1 MGYKSNYPQMVREA
15 GFKLRLYRDGPLD
28 WRLMGSYETERILR
42 EQNFELVDKAL
53 QHLAEAPLGTVLE
66 THILDSGI
74 AKYFVMSQYAIQYL
88 VCCRT
93 YLDECATDLR
103 EAHEISQ
110 QEIANLRKS
119 LAESNNEVMQLHKRI
134 TEIEA
139 IREVVYPCHLCTK
152 NFISNDALNIHI
164 GRKHRVGTPPSLG
177 AAQSNANA
185 NAKDKDNDMN
195 LINTIKMELEIKQL
209 KERLNAAER
218 NIKERSSGSKRPSP
232 RKDQRNVGI
241 QSNLT
246 EAKEKDEQNSVALES
261 EASERKEQLHGLA
274 ERLSNFEVWQT
285 QLKQSNEQFI
295 LDINQ
300 KLEGLSHALEQSK
313 KTSSSNN
320 TATPPLEG
328 HMVTPSPRLEDLER
342 ILTDKVTEI
351 GKISANKLEEV
362 VTHLETGY
370 NDKLQALERELK
382 QLRVRKEA
390 PKPQPVATAT
400 LHSTG
405 TSKIPKPVSRK
416 EETSAERIR
425 KQVESEF
432 LKNKADDD
440 TYPIEVQVPVPRE
453 KSPAPPPVEVQ
464 VQINEHPSG
473 SSSSS
478 HPTYTKP
485 ANEPAASNPEARE
498 TTDIDESLSQED
510 AQVVDVDSEQTLS
523 DDGSETSTSDAEPSR
538 QVHKAAS
545 SRPLARVK
553 SPLKP
558 LTRKDARK
566 LVIRKMSSHSFDMKS
581 KTISN
586 TTMKRINGELTEQRN
601 KLKLQYPQFYAT
613 RNRIRKFVEKLCSAQ
628 MPQRAKELLK
638 HTTPLQPIE
647 APKRRSTLMQDHDSA
662 DHTSHDEDDRSE
674 MSEQSES
681 RSSSPQRNVD
691 DDFKARLEEILVK
704 PAAIAAPRMA
714 GKSSLSARPVPL
726 PRKRVMFN
734 TMGNGKGLNDSEDD
748 LK

>member
-15 GFKLRLYRDGPLD
+15 GFKLRQYRDGPLD
-28 WRLMGSYETERILR
+28 WRLMGSYETDRILR

-53 QHLAEAPLGTVLE
+53 QHLSEAPLGTVLE

-88 VCCRT
+88 ICCRT
-93 YLDECATDLR
+93 YLDECVTDLR

-119 LAESNNEVMQLHKRI
+119 LVESSNEVVQLHKRI

-152 NFISNDALNIHI
+152 NFISNEALNVHI

-177 AAQSNANA
+177 A

-232 RKDQRNVGI
+232 RQDQRNVGI
-241 QSNLT
+241 QSNLS
-246 EAKEKDEQNSVALES
+246 EAKEKDELHSEVLES
-261 EASERKEQLHGLA
+261 EASERKEQMHGLA

-285 QLKQSNEQFI
+285 EQKQSNEQFI
-295 LDINQ
+295 QDINQ

-313 KTSSSNN
+313 KSSNN
-320 TATPPLEG
+320 SHAATPPLQA
-328 HMVTPSPRLEDLER
+328 TPTPRLEDLER
-342 ILTDKVTEI
+342 ILTEKVTEI
-351 GKISANKLEEV
+351 GQISANKLEEV
-362 VTHLETGY
+362 VTQLETGY

-382 QLRVRKEA
+382 QLRMRKEDKQL
-390 PKPQPVATAT
+390 PKPQPVASV
-400 LHSTG
+400 HSAG

-416 EETSAERIR
+416 DETTAERIR

-432 LKNKADDD
+432 LKNKADDE
-440 TYPIEVQVPVPRE
+440 TYPIEA
-453 KSPAPPPVEVQ
+453 APPPAPVEVQ
-464 VQINEHPSG
+464 VEINEQPSG
-473 SSSSS
+473 GSSSS

-485 ANEPAASNPEARE
+485 DVEPAASKPDARE

-510 AQVVDVDSEQTLS
+510 AQAVEVDSEHTLS
-523 DDGSETSTSDAEPSR
+523 DEGSETSSSEAEP
-538 QVHKAAS
+538 QPIPKAAS
-545 SRPLARVK
+545 SRPPARVK
-553 SPLKP
+553 SPQRP

-566 LVIRKMSSHSFDMKS
+566 LLVRKMSSHGFDLKS
-581 KTISN
+581 KTISH

-601 KLKLQYPQFYAT
+601 KLKLKYPHFYAT
-613 RNRIRKFVEKLCSAQ
+613 RNRIRKFVEKLCSAK
-628 MPQRAKELLK
+628 MPQQAKELLK
-638 HTTPLQPIE
+638 HTTPLQPME
-647 APKRRSTLMQDHDSA
+647 APKRGSNRSTHSSHEA
-662 DHTSHDEDDRSE
+662 THSSHDEDDATDTSE
-674 MSEQSES
+674 HSES
-681 RSSSPQRNVD
+681 RSSSPQRPVD
-691 DDFKARLEEILVK
+691 DDFKARLEQILVK
-704 PAAIAAPRMA
+704 PVAIAAPRTA
-714 GKSSLSARPVPL
+714 VKSSMSARPVPL

-734 TMGNGKGLNDSEDD
+734 TMGAGKGFNDSEDD